1 MISNIGHIIHIDYGY
16 ILENPIH
23 STILNHPVIRIS
35 NEMIDFLGGVNG
47 DYYQLFKQ
55 YIINVELSPKLS
67 MMNRVKLTYVNPNR
81 NQFFNENIKM
91 V

>member
-1 MISNIGHIIHIDYGY
+1 MLSKKGQIIHIDYGY

-55 YIINVELSPKLS
+55 YIITVFDIMRLYSDIIINYYLLYHL
-67 MMNRVKLTYVNPNR
+67 RR
-81 NQFFNENIKM
+81 A
-91 V
+91 